1 MLTRAMRRGLPLFLC
16 TVLVV
21 LLPET
26 ASAWGWKG
34 HVVIAKIAAR
44 RLSPQA
50 RHAVTELLTGQTLA
64 DVANWADDIR
74 AARPETA
81 QWHFVDI
88 PLSATSYVPARDCR
102 PTPAG
107 DCIVAAT
114 QRWLRVLAD
123 RRRSNASRAEALKF
137 VVHLIGD
144 MHQPLHCA
152 DNQDHGGNDI
162 DVTFFGE
169 RVNPFT
175 QKPWNLHAVWD
186 AGLIERASLGATA
199 YAKHLVAMLRSA
211 DVGALQS
218 GTVVDWVLES
228 HHAALEHAYASL
240 PADRRIGTAYLHAN
254 LPAVD
259 EQLARAGVRLAHV
272 LNEALGAGTR

>member
-1 MLTRAMRRGLPLFLC
+1 MLTRAMRRSLSLFYAAA
-16 TVLVV
+16 LVA
-21 LLPET
+21 LLPGT

-50 RHAVTELLTGQTLA
+50 RHAVTELLAGKTLA

-74 AARPETA
+74 RTRPETA

-88 PLSATSYVPARDCR
+88 PLAVASYVPARDCR

-114 QRWLRVLAD
+114 QRWLHVLAD
-123 RRRSNASRAEALKF
+123 RRRRHAARAEALKF
-137 VVHLIGD
+137 VVHLLGD
-144 MHQPLHCA
+144 MHQPLHCS
-152 DNQDHGGNDI
+152 DNQDHGGNDV

-175 QKPWNLHAVWD
+175 QKFWNLHAVWD
-186 AGLIERASLGATA
+186 TGLIERTHLSATA
-199 YAKHLVAMLRSA
+199 YTKRLAAMLASA
-211 DVGALQS
+211 DVGALQE

-228 HHAALEHAYASL
+228 HQAAIEHAYRGL
-240 PADRRIGTAYLHAN
+240 PSSRQLGAAYEHAN
-254 LPAVD
+254 LPVVD

-272 LNEALGAGTR
+272 LNEALGARVR